1 MERSLVICHLYP
13 DLMDVYADRGN
24 AAVLEKRCAWRGIEV
39 QVRAVCAG
47 DVPDFS
53 DVDIVFLGTGSA
65 QAQKQ
70 VSTYKDKLA
79 QPLKDY
85 VEAGGVLLAIG
96 AGYQLLGNFYE
107 DDGERIAGFGVL
119 DIDTYADDTRFI
131 GHFVTE
137 AELGAETTV
146 LVGFEHHT
154 GKTDIKAN
162 APFGRVLSGYGNA
175 MGLTDGVR
183 YKNTIGTYMHGPILP
198 KNPALAD
205 FLIQKALVKKYG
217 EVKLAELDDR
227 AAEAARKVVI
237 ERTK

>member
-1 MERSLVICHLYP
+1 MEKSLVICHLYP
-13 DLMDVYADRGN
+13 DLLDVYADSGN
-24 AAVLEKRCAWRGIEV
+24 VAVLEKRCTWRGIDV
-39 QVRAVCAG
+39 QVRTVCAG
-47 DVPDFS
+47 DTPDFS
-53 DVDIVFLGTGSA
+53 DVDIVLLGTGSA

-70 VSTYKDKLA
+70 VSAYKDKLA

-85 VEAGGVLLAIG
+85 VQAGGVMLAIG

-107 DDGERIAGFGVL
+107 ADGARIEGFGVL
-119 DIDTYADDTRFI
+119 DVDTYATDTRFI
-131 GHFVTE
+131 GHFAVE
-137 AELGAETTV
+137 ADIGEERIV

-175 MGLTDGVR
+175 MSLSDGVW

-205 FLIQKALVKKYG
+205 FLLKTALEKKYG
-217 EVKLAELDDR
+217 EATLAPLDDY
-227 AAEAARKVVI
+227 AAEAARRVVI
-237 ERTK
+237 ERLK

>member
-1 MERSLVICHLYP
+1 MKKSLVICHLYP
-13 DLMDVYADRGN
+13 DLLDVYADSGN
-24 AAVLEKRCAWRGIEV
+24 VAVLEKRCMWRGIDV

-47 DVPDFS
+47 DTPDFS
-53 DVDIVFLGTGSA
+53 GVDIVLLGTGSA

-70 VSTYKDKLA
+70 VSAYKEKLA
-79 QPLKDY
+79 QPLGDY
-85 VEAGGVLLAIG
+85 VEGGGVLLAIG

-107 DDGERIAGFGVL
+107 ADGERIEGFGVL
-119 DIDTYADDTRFI
+119 DVDTYASDTRFI
-131 GHFVTE
+131 GHFAVE
-137 AELGAETTV
+137 ADLGAETVV

-175 MGLTDGVR
+175 VDLSDGVW

-205 FLIQKALVKKYG
+205 FLLKKALEKKYG
-217 EVKLAELDDR
+217 EAVLAPLDDS
-227 AAEAARKVVI
+227 AAEAARRVVI
-237 ERTK
+237 ERLK